1 MKFLLVPL
9 LIIGMFVSFTAAMLA
24 MLFFT
29 ETVKSPEELE
39 RMLSGDSDP
48 TRLDQS
54 FIDQEDKLGQL
65 ASMAEG
71 YLADYES
78 KQDSLQDQLDS
89 LAMVQTV
96 LDARESDLEER
107 ELQVGLTADT
117 LLQKKRT
124 ERIAELATFYNK
136 LKPAPAAEILQTGT
150 LDDTTVS
157 LLMRQLQAQHMAK
170 IMAAMDPENAARITN
185 LMKELE

>member
-96 LDARESDLEER
+96 LNGFSR
-107 ELQVGLTADT
+107 
-117 LLQKKRT
+117 
-124 ERIAELATFYNK
+124 
-136 LKPAPAAEILQTGT
+136 
-150 LDDTTVS
+150 
-157 LLMRQLQAQHMAK
+157 
-170 IMAAMDPENAARITN
+170 
-185 LMKELE
+185 